1 MTSLTSFKKI
11 SKFKI
16 THFLNA
22 KIRSKPEIK
31 TAEMASDI
39 TEIWLNLKNSSF
51 EALKT
56 ST

>member
-1 MTSLTSFKKI
+1 MTSLSSFIKI

-16 THFLNA
+16 THVLNA

-39 TEIWLNLKNSSF
+39 TEIWLNF
-51 EALKT
+51 EEKFF
-56 ST
+56 